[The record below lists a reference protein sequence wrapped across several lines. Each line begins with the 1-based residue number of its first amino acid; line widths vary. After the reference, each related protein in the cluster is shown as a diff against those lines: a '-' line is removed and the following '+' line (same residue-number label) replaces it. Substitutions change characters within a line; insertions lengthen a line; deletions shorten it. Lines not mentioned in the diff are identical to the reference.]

1 MIRSFLAAAG
11 LAATA
16 TVSAQYFPPPRE
28 GLTVIKSNVTDG
40 VTISYKEPGIC
51 ETTPNVKSFSGYVHL
66 PPHTL
71 DEEVNLDQNYS
82 INTFF
87 WFFESRHDPANAPL
101 TIWMNGGPGSSSM
114 IGLFQENGPCRVNA
128 DSNSTTLNPHSWN
141 NYANVIYIDQPNQV
155 GFSYDELQN
164 GTYNL
169 VTGELKPL
177 DQTSSVP
184 EQNSTFLVGTFPT
197 IEGTRS
203 TANNTENAAK
213 ALWEFAQVWFSE
225 FPEYKPGNDRVS
237 LWTESYGGRYGPSF
251 TAFFQQQNQKIADG
265 SLQGHHSIHMDT
277 LGIIN
282 GCVDLLT
289 QDLSYPNFAY
299 NNTYGIEA
307 INQTVYEMALDAWS
321 KEGGCRDQILE
332 CRALAAV
339 GDPLAL
345 GNNETVNSAC
355 ANASA
360 CNGLEGPYIEFGGR
374 GYYDITHEALD
385 PFPPNYF
392 MGYLSQSWVLGAI
405 GAAVNWTE
413 SVESV
418 YNAFQN
424 TGDYARSDVLGY
436 LEDIAYVLDQGI
448 KVALVYGDRDYA
460 CNWIG
465 GEEVSLAIEYSDA
478 DKFRSAGYADLYTNE
493 TFIGGKI
500 RQYGNF
506 SFTRVYQA
514 GHEVPAYQPETSFAI
529 FNRSL
534 SNLDIA
540 TGQIS
545 TVKNATYATE
555 GPSSTWDV
563 KNEVPPMPEPTC
575 YVLALWATCTDD
587 EVEAIANGTAVI
599 EDYILVKEDR
609 TSKTVPFSSPL
620 RIERPAEEEEMKEQ
634 DGWFQVVLSLSEFF
648 DVLL

>member
-1 MIRSFLAAAG
+1 
-11 LAATA
+11 
-16 TVSAQYFPPPRE
+16 
-28 GLTVIKSNVTDG
+28 
-40 VTISYKEPGIC
+40 
-51 ETTPNVKSFSGYVHL
+51 
-66 PPHTL
+66 
-71 DEEVNLDQNYS
+71 
-82 INTFF
+82 
-87 WFFESRHDPANAPL
+87 
-101 TIWMNGGPGSSSM
+101 MNGGPGSSSM

-177 DQTSSVP
+177 DDEMSSVP

-265 SLQGHHSIHMDT
+265 SLQGHHAIHMDT

-289 QDLSYPNFAY
+289 QDLSYAEFAY

-307 INQTVYEMALDAWS
+307 INQTVYEAAVDSWH
-321 KEGGCRDQILE
+321 KEGGCRDQILA

-339 GDPLAL
+339 GDPLSL
-345 GNNETVNSAC
+345 GNNETVNGAC
-355 ANASA
+355 HNASDYCSNA
-360 CNGLEGPYIEFGGR
+360 LEGPYTEFGGR
-374 GYYDITHEALD
+374 GYYDITHEVLD

-418 YNAFQN
+418 YAAFQN

-465 GEEVSLAIEYSDA
+465 GEEVSLAVEYSDA
-478 DKFRSAGYADLYTNE
+478 DKFRSAGYADLYTND
-493 TFIGGKI
+493 TFVGGKI

-540 TGQIS
+540 TGRVS
-545 TVKNATYATE
+545 TVENATYATE

-563 KNEVPPMPEPTC
+563 KNEAPPMPESMC

-587 EVEAIANGTAVI
+587 EVEAIVNGTAVI
-599 EDYILVKEDR
+599 EDYILVGSSAK
-609 TSKTVPFSSPL
+609 SAPFSAPL
-620 RIERPAEEEEMKEQ
+620 SIESSVKDDIEEHN
-634 DGWFQVVLSLSEFF
+634 GWFQILLSLSEFF

>member
-1 MIRSFLAAAG
+1 MIRSFLTAAN
-11 LAATA
+11 LAA

-28 GLTVIKSNVTDG
+28 GLTVIKSNVTEG
-40 VTISYKEPGIC
+40 VTISYREPGIC

-71 DEEVNLDQNYS
+71 QEVGLDQNYS

-101 TIWMNGGPGSSSM
+101 SIWMNGGPGSSSM
-114 IGLFQENGPCRVNA
+114 IGLFQENGPCRVNP
-128 DSNSTTLNPHSWN
+128 DSNSTALNPYSWN

-155 GFSYDELQN
+155 GFSYDEPQN
-164 GTYNL
+164 GTLNL
-169 VTGELKPL
+169 LTGELKPL
-177 DQTSSVP
+177 EDENVIP
-184 EQNSTFLVGTFPT
+184 EQNNTFLVGTFPT

-203 TANNTENAAK
+203 TANNTENAARS
-213 ALWEFAQVWFSE
+213 LWEFAQVWFTE
-225 FPEYKPGNDRVS
+225 FPEYKPDDDRVS

-251 TAFFQQQNQKIADG
+251 TAFFQQQNEKIADG
-265 SLQGHHSIHMDT
+265 SLQGHYSIHMDT

-289 QDLSYPNFAY
+289 QDLSYAEFAY
-299 NNTYGIEA
+299 NNTYGIET
-307 INQTVYEMALDAWS
+307 INQTVYEAAVDAWS

-339 GDPLAL
+339 GDPLSL
-345 GNNETVNSAC
+345 GNNETVNGIC
-355 ANASA
+355 ANASDYCSNA
-360 CNGLEGPYIEFGGR
+360 LEGPYIEFGGR
-374 GYYDITHEALD
+374 GYYDIAHDVLD

-418 YNAFQN
+418 FTAFQN

-460 CNWIG
+460 CNWVG
-465 GEEVSLAIEYSDA
+465 GEEVSLAVEYSDA
-478 DKFRSAGYADLYTNE
+478 DNFRSAGYADLYAND
-493 TFIGGKI
+493 TFIGGKV

-540 TGQIS
+540 TGRIS
-545 TVKNATYATE
+545 TVANATYGTE

-575 YVLALWATCTDD
+575 YVLALGATCTDD
-587 EVEAIANGTAVI
+587 EINAIANGTALI
-599 EDYILVKEDR
+599 EDYILIKPDNHSSDPLPSLSTTAPKEDSEKPSR
-609 TSKTVPFSSPL
+609 
-620 RIERPAEEEEMKEQ
+620 
-634 DGWFQVVLSLSEFF
+634 WFQMLLSLSEFF
-648 DVLL
+648 DILL

>member
-1 MIRSFLAAAG
+1 
-11 LAATA
+11 
-16 TVSAQYFPPPRE
+16 
-28 GLTVIKSNVTDG
+28 
-40 VTISYKEPGIC
+40 
-51 ETTPNVKSFSGYVHL
+51 
-66 PPHTL
+66 
-71 DEEVNLDQNYS
+71 
-82 INTFF
+82 
-87 WFFESRHDPANAPL
+87 
-101 TIWMNGGPGSSSM
+101 
-114 IGLFQENGPCRVNA
+114 
-128 DSNSTTLNPHSWN
+128 
-141 NYANVIYIDQPNQV
+141 
-155 GFSYDELQN
+155 
-164 GTYNL
+164 
-169 VTGELKPL
+169 
-177 DQTSSVP
+177 
-184 EQNSTFLVGTFPT
+184 
-197 IEGTRS
+197 
-203 TANNTENAAK
+203 
-213 ALWEFAQVWFSE
+213 
-225 FPEYKPGNDRVS
+225 
-237 LWTESYGGRYGPSF
+237 
-251 TAFFQQQNQKIADG
+251 
-265 SLQGHHSIHMDT
+265 MDT

-289 QDLSYPNFAY
+289 QDLSYADFAY
-299 NNTYGIEA
+299 NNTYGIET
-307 INQTVYEMALDAWS
+307 INQTVYEAAIDAWN

-339 GDPLAL
+339 GDPLSL

-355 ANASA
+355 ADASDYCSNA
-360 CNGLEGPYIEFGGR
+360 LEGPYIEFGGR
-374 GYYDITHEALD
+374 GYYDITHDVLD
-385 PFPPNYF
+385 PFPPNHF

-418 YNAFQN
+418 YSAFQN

-465 GEEVSLAIEYSDA
+465 GEEVSLAVEYSDS
-478 DKFRSAGYADLYTNE
+478 DKFRAAGYADLYTND

-545 TVKNATYATE
+545 TVENATYATE

-563 KNEVPPMPEPTC
+563 KNEVPPMPESTC

-587 EVEAIANGTAVI
+587 EVEAITNGTALI
-599 EDYILVKEDR
+599 EDYILIKDDNSAKDMSLSPSPSARPSETAAQDDR
-609 TSKTVPFSSPL
+609 
-620 RIERPAEEEEMKEQ
+620 
-634 DGWFQVVLSLSEFF
+634 WFQILLSLSEFF

>member
-1 MIRSFLAAAG
+1 MIRSFLTAAS

-28 GLTVIKSNVTDG
+28 GLTVIKSSVTEG

-66 PPHTL
+66 PPNTL
-71 DEEVNLDQNYS
+71 NDVNLDQNYS

-101 TIWMNGGPGSSSM
+101 SIWMNGGPGSSSM

-155 GFSYDELQN
+155 GFSYDEPQN
-164 GTYNL
+164 GTLNL
-169 VTGELKPL
+169 VTGELVALEDGMPI
-177 DQTSSVP
+177 P
-184 EQNSTFLVGTFPT
+184 EQNNTFLVGTFPT

-203 TANNTENAAK
+203 TANTTENAARS
-213 ALWEFAQVWFSE
+213 LWEFVQVWFTE
-225 FPEYKPGNDRVS
+225 FPEYKPGDDRVS

-265 SLQGHHSIHMDT
+265 SLQGHHTIHMDT

-289 QDLSYPNFAY
+289 QDLSYADFAY
-299 NNTYGIEA
+299 NNTYGIET
-307 INQTVYEMALDAWS
+307 INQTIYEQAVDAWK

-339 GDPLAL
+339 GDPLNL
-345 GNNETVNSAC
+345 GNNDTVNSAC
-355 ANASA
+355 ANASDYCSNA
-360 CNGLEGPYIEFGGR
+360 LEGPYIEFGGR
-374 GYYDITHEALD
+374 GYYDVAHPILD

-418 YNAFQN
+418 YNAFQS

-436 LEDIAYVLDQGI
+436 LRDIAYILDQGI
-448 KVALVYGDRDYA
+448 KVTLVYGDRDFA

-465 GEEVSLAIEYSDA
+465 GEEVSLAVEYSDA
-478 DKFRSAGYADLYTNE
+478 EKFRAAGYADLHTND
-493 TFIGGKI
+493 TYVGGKI

-506 SFTRVYQA
+506 SFARVFQA

-540 TGQIS
+540 TGNIS
-545 TVKNATYATE
+545 TVENATYTTE

-563 KNEVPPMPEPTC
+563 ENEPPPMPEPTC
-575 YVLALWATCTDD
+575 YVLALWATCTED
-587 EVEAIANGTAVI
+587 EVGAIANGTALI
-599 EDYILVKEDR
+599 ENYILVKKDDNS
-609 TSKTVPFSSPL
+609 TQSPPH
-620 RIERPAEEEEMKEQ
+620 ENSAPAVMKH
-634 DGWFQVVLSLSEFF
+634 GWFQIVLSLSEFF
-648 DVLL
+648 DILL

>member
-1 MIRSFLAAAG
+1 MIRAVLTVASLAAA
-11 LAATA
+11 A
-16 TVSAQYFPPPRE
+16 SAQYFPPPAE
-28 GLTVIKSNVTDG
+28 GLTFIKSNVTEG

-71 DEEVNLDQNYS
+71 QNVNIDNNYS

-87 WFFESRHDPANAPL
+87 WFFESRHDPVNAPL
-101 TIWMNGGPGSSSM
+101 SIWMNGGPGSSSM
-114 IGLFQENGPCRVNA
+114 IGLFQENGPCTVNS
-128 DSNSTTLNPHSWN
+128 DSNSTELNEFSWN

-155 GFSYDELQN
+155 GFSYDKPEN
-164 GTYNL
+164 GTLNTL
-169 VTGELKPL
+169 TGERKAL
-177 DQTSSVP
+177 DDGDSIP
-184 EQNSTFLVGTFPT
+184 EQNNTFYIGTFPT

-203 TANNTENAAK
+203 SSNNTENSARS
-213 ALWEFAQVWFSE
+213 LWEFAQVWLTE
-225 FPEYKPGNDRVS
+225 FPEYKPANDRVS

-251 TAFFQQQNQKIADG
+251 TTFFQQQNEKIADG
-265 SLQGHHSIHMDT
+265 SIDGHYIHLDT

-289 QDLSYPNFAY
+289 QELSYAEFAY
-299 NNTYGIEA
+299 NNTYGIET
-307 INQTVYEMALDAWS
+307 INQTVYEAAVDAWS

-332 CRALAAV
+332 CRAVASL
-339 GDPLAL
+339 GDPFSF
-345 GNNETVNSAC
+345 GNNETVNGIC
-355 ANASA
+355 HNASDY
-360 CNGLEGPYIEFGGR
+360 CSNSLEGPYIEFGGR
-374 GYYDITHEALD
+374 GYYDVAHDVLD
-385 PFPPNYF
+385 PFPPNYY
-392 MGYLSQSWVLGAI
+392 MGYLSQGWVLGAI
-405 GAAVNWTE
+405 GAAVNWTQ
-413 SVESV
+413 SVDSV

-424 TGDYARSDVLGY
+424 TGDYAGSDVLGY

-465 GEEVSLAIEYSDA
+465 GEEVSVAIDYSDA
-478 DKFRSAGYADLYTNE
+478 NQFRSAGYTDLYTND
-493 TFIGGKI
+493 TFIGGKV

-514 GHEVPAYQPETSFAI
+514 GHEVPAYQPETAYAI

-534 SNLDIA
+534 ENLDIA

-545 TVKNATYATE
+545 TVENTNYGTK

-575 YVLALWATCTDD
+575 YILALWETCTD
-587 EVEAIANGTAVI
+587 EEIEAIANGTALI
-599 EDYILVKEDR
+599 KDYILVKEDDSNR
-609 TSKTVPFSSPL
+609 EAAPQLGEAATDDS
-620 RIERPAEEEEMKEQ
+620 AEQKLS
-634 DGWFQVVLSLSEFF
+634 GWYQAVLSMADFF
-648 DVLL
+648 DILF